1 MSPVL
6 IGDEASLAVS
16 ELATVVRQTFEDLR
30 LDRSEQV
37 VEGVGLMR
45 ATWTWRWGPLIVRV
59 RWTSMASAGSRRRP
73 NAQVA
78 R

>member
-30 LDRSEQV
+30 LDRSEQA

-59 RWTSMASAGSRRRP
+59 RWTSMAFHGWSAAIQRS
-73 NAQVA
+73 VA